1 MTEEISFKNRE
12 RELVHVSKSMIDGEI
27 DLIEGVRK
35 ICFLRNYTKFPD
47 SKVFIPIRAIDS
59 ETDHFPIG
67 EMRKFCSMEYLK
79 RMDEEMHVYIS
90 NMKDEILK
98 CCSEIIRFLRSD

>member
-1 MTEEISFKNRE
+1 MNGEIRNKNRE
-12 RELVHVSKSMIDGEI
+12 CELIHVAKSMIDGEI

-47 SKVFIPIRAIDS
+47 SKIFIPIRAIDS

-67 EMRKFCSMEYLK
+67 EMRKFCSMEYLR
-79 RMDEEMHVYIS
+79 RMDEEMYVYIS
-90 NMKDEILK
+90 NMKGEILK
-98 CCSEIIRFLRSD
+98 CCSEIVRFLRSN